1 MKRTHN
7 CTPSADRKVISNG
20 RNVVNY
26 ARIVTIARDRKR
38 AKQTLTR
45 LCEIAPIRRIAL
57 TLQISRLPKALER
70 DFGSV

>member
-26 ARIVTIARDRKR
+26 ARIVTIARDRNR

-45 LCEIAPIRRIAL
+45 LCEIAPNTAHRAYFANLSL
-57 TLQISRLPKALER
+57 TKGA
-70 DFGSV
+70 

>member
-1 MKRTHN
+1 
-7 CTPSADRKVISNG
+7 
-20 RNVVNY
+20 VVNY

-57 TLQISRLPKALER
+57 TSQISRLPKALER
-70 DFGSV
+70 DFGNV